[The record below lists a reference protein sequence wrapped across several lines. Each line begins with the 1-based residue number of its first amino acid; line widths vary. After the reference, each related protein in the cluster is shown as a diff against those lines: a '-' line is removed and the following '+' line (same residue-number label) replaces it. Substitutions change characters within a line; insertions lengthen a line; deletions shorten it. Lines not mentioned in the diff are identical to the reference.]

1 MAAGNRYDFHEFGWH
16 LGMSDKNTPERVDF
30 EQQQAA
36 SAFNRGDLAGAKAH
50 FQAALEINRALG
62 DRAGEAQCWHR
73 LGSTAM
79 AGGDL
84 DAAAQSFET
93 ALGIR
98 EEIRDGAGYANS
110 RHQLGMIAMQRG
122 EFTEARKHSQAAL
135 KVQDEIGDVAGVG
148 ASLNQIAA
156 SYMEEG
162 NVGEAVTGFRHA
174 IKVLKSVQD
183 LTGVSMAF
191 YHMALMAERQARIGP
206 AFKLMSVC
214 ASLQATAEHADA
226 QESLQYAHRLAGQ
239 ANIAPG
245 DVDRALGDAVNAF
258 VADDGA
264 GLIEG
269 AFPPESPLPAPS
281 TPPPSP
287 KKARG
292 FLGRLFFPDNG
303 R

>member
-1 MAAGNRYDFHEFGWH
+1 
-16 LGMSDKNTPERVDF
+16 MSDDRNTA
-30 EQQQAA
+30 EQANVEHQRAVL
-36 SAFNRGDLAGAKAH
+36 AFQGGDLAGAATH
-50 FQAALEINRALG
+50 FQAAVEIFQSLG

-84 DAAAQSFET
+84 DTAARDFEM

-110 RHQLGMIAMQRG
+110 RHQLGMITMQRG
-122 EFTEARKHSQAAL
+122 EFAAARVHSQAAL
-135 KVQDEIGDVAGVG
+135 QVQGEVGDTAGVG

-162 NVGEAVTGFRHA
+162 NVDEAVTGFRHA

-183 LTGVSMAF
+183 LPGVSMAF
-191 YHMALMAERQARIGP
+191 YHMALMAERAGRIEP

-214 ASLQATAEHADA
+214 ASLQAAAEHADA
-226 QESLQYAHRLAGQ
+226 QESLDHVHRLAGQ
-239 ANIAPG
+239 TNIAP
-245 DVDRALGDAVNAF
+245 DEVDRALTGAVNDF

-264 GLIEG
+264 GLIDA
-269 AFPPESPLPAPS
+269 AFPPESPS
-281 TPPPSP
+281 TVTSAPSP
-287 KKARG
+287 KKKRG
-292 FLGRLFFPDNG
+292 FFGRLIFPDDG
-303 R
+303 RR

>member
-1 MAAGNRYDFHEFGWH
+1 
-16 LGMSDKNTPERVDF
+16 MSNDGKSAEQADV
-30 EQQQAA
+30 EQQQAVL
-36 SAFNRGDLAGAKAH
+36 AFQRGDLAGAEAH
-50 FQAALEINRALG
+50 FQAAIENFQAIG
-62 DRAGEAQCWHR
+62 DRVGEAQCWHR

-84 DAAAQSFET
+84 EAAARHFET

-110 RHQLGMIAMQRG
+110 RHQLGIIDMQRG
-122 EFTEARKHSQAAL
+122 DFSAARGHSQAAL
-135 KVQDEIGDVAGVG
+135 HVQDEIGDTAGVG

-162 NVGEAVTGFRHA
+162 DVGEAVTGFRHA
-174 IKVLKSVQD
+174 IKVLKDVQD
-183 LTGVSMAF
+183 LPGVSMAF
-191 YHMALMAERQARIGP
+191 YHLALMAERAGRIEP

-214 ASLQATAEHADA
+214 ASLQAAAEHADA
-226 QESLQYAHRLAGQ
+226 QESLRYAHRLAGQ
-239 ANIAPG
+239 ANIQPA
-245 DVDRALGDAVNAF
+245 DVDRALGDAVNGF

-264 GLIEG
+264 GLIDA
-269 AFPPESPLPAPS
+269 AFPPETPAPEQS
-281 TPPPSP
+281 TPAPSP

-292 FLGRLFFPDNG
+292 FLGRLFFPDDG